1 MSERDGTTRSAAIIG
16 GGIGGL
22 ATAIRL
28 HRAGW
33 AVRVFERSP
42 HRDPAGT
49 ALGMWPQ
56 ALRALDALGLGSRV
70 REIGAPQ
77 RGGSLR
83 RPDGSTIGHIDT
95 AAMVRR
101 SGDTVHLIS
110 RPALVGLLTDALPAG
125 IVELGTAVTN
135 GNGRRDLATLRATH
149 DVVVVADGIFSQT
162 RTTLFGPA
170 SRPRYVGA
178 TAWRGTVDG
187 TVEALTETWGPGRRF
202 GTTPREDGR
211 TNWYATL
218 LTPEGTRFPE
228 GDLAALRTTF
238 AGWHEGVRRVLD
250 TVSPD
255 EMLRHDLY
263 DLDRPLRT
271 YVDGTVAL
279 IGDAAHAMTPDL
291 GRGACE
297 ALIDG
302 VTIADRLAGT
312 DDVRAALAAYDRE
325 RRRPT
330 QRLARTARL
339 MGRMAQARRFTG
351 VRDVAV
357 RVATAFGPP
366 A

>member
-1 MSERDGTTRSAAIIG
+1 MTRSAAIIG

-28 HRAGW
+28 HHAGW
-33 AVRVFERSP
+33 AVRVFERSS
-42 HRDPAGT
+42 HRPATGT
-49 ALGMWPQ
+49 ALGMWPP
-56 ALRALDALGLGSRV
+56 ALRALDTLGIGARV

-83 RPDGSTIGHIDT
+83 RPDGSRIGDLDT

-110 RPALVGLLTDALPAG
+110 RPALVGLLADALPAG
-125 IVELGTAVTN
+125 IVELGTEVTN
-135 GNGRRDLATLRATH
+135 GGGRLDLAALRAGH
-149 DVVVVADGIFSQT
+149 DVVVVADGVFSRI
-162 RTTLFGPA
+162 RTAVFGA
-170 SRPRYVGA
+170 ATRPRYVGA

-187 TVEALTETWGPGRRF
+187 AVEALTETWGPGRRF

-218 LTPEGTRFPE
+218 LTPEGTRFPQ
-228 GDLAALRTTF
+228 GDLAALRDTF

-271 YVDGTVAL
+271 YVEGTVAL
-279 IGDAAHAMTPDL
+279 VGDAAHAMTPDL

-302 VTIADRLAGT
+302 VTIADRLTGT

-330 QRLARTARL
+330 QRLARIAGL
-339 MGRMAQARRFTG
+339 MGRLAQARRFTG
-351 VRDVAV
+351 IRDVAV
-357 RVATAFGPP
+357 RAATAFGPP